1 MTLEHSIRILAGTL
15 ILASVALAYF
25 VSPWWHLLTIFVG
38 FNLVQSS
45 FTKFCPAEMIFKK
58 LFFSGRKKYSGQTEN
73 A

>member
-1 MTLEHSIRILAGTL
+1 MSLENSVRLMAGSMVLLSLAL
-15 ILASVALAYF
+15 YYY
-25 VSPWWHLLTIFVG
+25 VSPNWLFLTAFVG

-58 LFFSGRKKYSGQTEN
+58 LFFSGSKP

>member
-25 VSPWWHLLTIFVG
+25 VSPWWHLVTIFVG

-58 LFFSGRKKYSGQTEN
+58 LFFSGRKEYSGQTEN